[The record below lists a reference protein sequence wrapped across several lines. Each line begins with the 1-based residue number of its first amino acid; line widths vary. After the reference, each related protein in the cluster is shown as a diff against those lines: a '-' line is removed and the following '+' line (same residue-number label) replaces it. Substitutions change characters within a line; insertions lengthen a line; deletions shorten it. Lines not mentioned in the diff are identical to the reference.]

1 MWKKDKIQIVKYTP
15 QHFLSY
21 GIMIYLFLYIIG
33 PYSFEIRNG
42 GAIVYLIIAYV
53 IWYLGIKCACVTG
66 RQIHID
72 TEKDREWKISD
83 FSECILVV
91 IEGLN
96 FVATVVYALYFVVHI
111 ISGQSLGD
119 FRVLASGMPFIF
131 KLIQAESYITVGIYI
146 IVSYGQVQSKL
157 LKLISKIGIFIP
169 VAITM
174 LSGARWTLFVVL
186 IVFGIVEKTR
196 VKDRKTSKFLK
207 IVFFIAICILL
218 GICFLLFMVRGVSS
232 TYTTQMPYYGKIEVK
247 SIWHVIGDSSLG
259 KPIYNIFYYF
269 THSVP
274 YYAQIFDQID
284 VSNLHF
290 GAYMFRVIGFFF
302 SSFPA
307 YNSIAKQI
315 PCLVGSYTPF
325 VTGYM
330 RDFGL
335 FGTLIVTF
343 FTGLVMGKLY
353 KYKKRSRVALVLQPY
368 MLTMCVLSP
377 LYYIWHVG
385 SIDFMIVTAIA
396 LCAIL
401 QITNKIYIRK

>member
-1 MWKKDKIQIVKYTP
+1 MWKKDEIQLIKFTP
-15 QHFLSY
+15 QHFLTY
-21 GIMIYLFLYIIG
+21 GILIYLFLYIIG
-33 PYSFEIRNG
+33 PYSFEIRNWT
-42 GAIVYLIIAYV
+42 AIVYLVIAYV
-53 IWYLGIKCACVTG
+53 MWYLGIKCACVTG
-66 RQIHID
+66 RQVHID
-72 TEKDREWKISD
+72 TEKDQEWKISD
-83 FSECILVV
+83 FSEYILVI

-96 FVATVVYALYFVVHI
+96 FAAAVVYGMYFLIHI
-111 ISGQSLGD
+111 IAGQSMGD
-119 FRVLASGMPFIF
+119 FRNLASGMPFIF
-131 KLIQAESYITVGIYI
+131 KLIQAESCITIAVYI
-146 IVSYGQVQSKL
+146 IVSYGQVHCKL
-157 LKLISKIGIFIP
+157 LKLMSKAGLFIP
-169 VAITM
+169 VMITM

-186 IVFGIVEKTR
+186 IIFGIVEKTC
-196 VKDRKTSKFLK
+196 VKDRKTSKFIKFLLC
-207 IVFFIAICILL
+207 IAIGILL

-232 TYTTQMPYYGKIEVK
+232 TYTTIMPYYGEIEVK
-247 SIWHVIGDSSLG
+247 AIWQIIGNSPLG

-274 YYAQIFDQID
+274 YYAQIFEQID
-284 VSNLHF
+284 MSEPHF

-302 SSFPA
+302 SGFPA
-307 YNSIAKQI
+307 YNTIVKEI

-343 FTGLVMGKLY
+343 FMGFVMGKLY
-353 KYKKRSRVALVLQPY
+353 KYKRRSRVALVLQPY